1 MLHRLVVSRRGL
13 RGTARP
19 GRPGAAVWRRRLASR
34 DVAVRAVMRR
44 GRDDSMTGR
53 SETNQQYPTHGVV
66 EDVVEDVI
74 LISP

>member
-1 MLHRLVVSRRGL
+1 
-13 RGTARP
+13 
-19 GRPGAAVWRRRLASR
+19 
-34 DVAVRAVMRR
+34 VAVRAVMRR